1 MSTTSEHTNASRDYE
16 EQFSAD
22 RGSVSNQGAGS
33 QLGAKKGGLLGRG
46 WRKMTW
52 VLIGWST
59 LIVVGSVMASGH
71 TVERTTAECQSTLGA
86 VGPCQEVASATGA
99 AQFEHLM
106 KIGIVGFAVLSLVWF
121 MTRQQD

>member
-1 MSTTSEHTNASRDYE
+1 MSTTSEHTHASRDYK
-16 EQFSAD
+16 EQLTAG
-22 RGSVSNQGAGS
+22 RGSVDDHGPGS
-33 QLGAKKGGLLGRG
+33 QFGAKKGGLLGRG

-59 LIVVGSVMASGH
+59 LIVVGSLMASGH

-86 VGPCQEVASATGA
+86 GGACQEVANATGT

-106 KIGIVGFAVLSLVWF
+106 KIGVVGFVVLSLVWF